1 MSVLKNKRGLS
12 KLEFYHTARKLRKEL
27 IALLRRDFGIHSR
40 GNAKKI
46 DASLP
51 CDYYDDDM
59 KDFSSN
65 IRTLLRDLIWNITAA
80 NTIYA
85 TTKEELRIRRNY
97 QNAAIINCQQ
107 LLQELQFCED
117 ALPIK
122 ASKLLP
128 FVETIGFEITL
139 LKGWRKSDNKIAE
152 KLNGI

>member
-1 MSVLKNKRGLS
+1 MSVLKNKRELS

-27 IALLRRDFGIHSR
+27 IELLRRDFGIHSR

-46 DASLP
+46 DAS
-51 CDYYDDDM
+51 
-59 KDFSSN
+59 F

-152 KLNGI
+152 KLNAI